1 MNTLASCKSNTL
13 SIRKTRTPFQKLLV
27 DKPPWGKYSAN
38 SWVQGTKTLTD
49 ETSNS
54 RNADGSGS
62 ITYSTSSGNGAS
74 ASIPYIIGDPSSTIL
89 WPSGSIGNPY
99 TICSITRYATGT
111 NGRVLQ
117 SQTDNWLH
125 GHHGLTGNVKRG
137 VLYNGAWRTNQVNT
151 GTTTDWLNFCATSG
165 NSFPNNV
172 LLDGSGV
179 GILAGSNGVVSKLAI
194 NLGPYPLEISN
205 WGFSQL
211 IIWNQVLTPAEM
223 VIVST
228 AFTNY
233 NDCS

>member
-1 MNTLASCKSNTL
+1 M
-13 SIRKTRTPFQKLLV
+13 
-27 DKPPWGKYSAN
+27 
-38 SWVQGTKTLTD
+38 TD
-49 ETSNS
+49 ETSNL
-54 RNADGSGS
+54 RNADGSVF

-151 GTTTDWLNFCATSG
+151 GTTTDWLYFCATSG
-165 NSFPNNV
+165 NTYPNNV
-172 LLDGSGV
+172 LLEG
-179 GILAGSNGVVSKLAI
+179 
-194 NLGPYPLEISN
+194 LG
-205 WGFSQL
+205 
-211 IIWNQVLTPAEM
+211 
-223 VIVST
+223 
-228 AFTNY
+228 
-233 NDCS
+233 